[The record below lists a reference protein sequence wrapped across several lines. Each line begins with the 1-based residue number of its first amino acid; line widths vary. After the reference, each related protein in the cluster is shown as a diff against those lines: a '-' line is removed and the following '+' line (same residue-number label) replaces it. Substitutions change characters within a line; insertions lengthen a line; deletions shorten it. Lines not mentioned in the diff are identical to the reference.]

1 MPDPSDLSAIT
12 NREPSARPLHVSL
25 AVGLQY
31 LSLALGQVTT
41 ALLRP
46 YFPHHGQ
53 TVFIQI
59 ATVAVLVWLAYLV

>member
-1 MPDPSDLSAIT
+1 M
-12 NREPSARPLHVSL
+12 SL